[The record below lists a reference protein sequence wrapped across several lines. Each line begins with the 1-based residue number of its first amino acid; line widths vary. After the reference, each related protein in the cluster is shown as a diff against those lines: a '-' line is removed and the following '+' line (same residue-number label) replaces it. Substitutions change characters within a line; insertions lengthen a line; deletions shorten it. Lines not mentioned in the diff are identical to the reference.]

1 MKIDLANINSIDFEG
16 VILYLKL
23 VNEFLSFVKYYN
35 KQLTTILFLIIFYN
49 SHKRKEIIIFINE
62 LTDDICAWVTK
73 INKRKSL
80 INFVGK
86 YYSDDIIDICECF
99 KFITNINL
107 KILYFKIRIIIK
119 LDNFLNLFNLS

>member
-23 VNEFLSFVKYYN
+23 VDEFLSFVKYYN

-86 YYSDDIIDICECF
+86 YYSDDIIGICECF